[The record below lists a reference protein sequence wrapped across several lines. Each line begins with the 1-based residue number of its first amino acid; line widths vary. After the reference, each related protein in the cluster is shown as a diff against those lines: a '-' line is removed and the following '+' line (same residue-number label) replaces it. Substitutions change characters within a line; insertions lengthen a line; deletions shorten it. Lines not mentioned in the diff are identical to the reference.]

1 MRTPPSA
8 FQANTDDDGA
18 TGGATDLLPRHPIFR
33 TRDLEHAREYISGVL
48 GEHRV
53 AYLPKERQLDFRH
66 RQAKLGEIAVNSMQY
81 GAGVTI
87 TAPPFGD
94 LYLVQFTL
102 TGRCQLR
109 QGRNFIDTPAGSIA
123 IINPFQPFTKT
134 WLSGTRQL
142 FLRIDR
148 DLVEREFRA
157 LTHSDQTAFPIH
169 RRSRSF
175 ASMATRSCRFRHQ

>member
-8 FQANTDDDGA
+8 FQANTADDGA
-18 TGGATDLLPRHPIFR
+18 SGGATDLLPRHPIFR
-33 TRDLEHAREYISGVL
+33 TRDLEHAREYVSGVL

-102 TGRCQLR
+102 TGRC
-109 QGRNFIDTPAGSIA
+109 
-123 IINPFQPFTKT
+123 
-134 WLSGTRQL
+134 
-142 FLRIDR
+142 
-148 DLVEREFRA
+148 
-157 LTHSDQTAFPIH
+157 
-169 RRSRSF
+169 
-175 ASMATRSCRFRHQ
+175 